1 MLEQR
6 YWREEMV
13 RRGGKGRIEE
23 VVVVKKEEGE
33 SFGLQ
38 RQELLFTAMGNGAA
52 AKSCDGLGHLGFSAK
67 LLFSGRTRLDDR
79 RRSPGSIL
87 NS

>member
-23 VVVVKKEEGE
+23 VVVVKEESGRE
-33 SFGLQ
+33 LRVKALVYCHGQ
-38 RQELLFTAMGNGAA
+38 RSRYQELGQT
-52 AKSCDGLGHLGFSAK
+52 
-67 LLFSGRTRLDDR
+67 
-79 RRSPGSIL
+79 SPFVI
-87 NS
+87 

>member
-6 YWREEMV
+6 YEREEMV

-23 VVVVKKEEGE
+23 VEGVKKEEGE

-38 RQELLFTAMGNGAA
+38 RQVSCLLPWATELLPRVVM
-52 AKSCDGLGHLGFSAK
+52 D
-67 LLFSGRTRLDDR
+67 
-79 RRSPGSIL
+79 
-87 NS
+87 

>member
-23 VVVVKKEEGE
+23 VVVVEKEEKWKE
-33 SFGLQ
+33 RASLYQ
-38 RQELLFTAMGNGAA
+38 RQSKSSCLLPWATEPLPQEAGTN
-52 AKSCDGLGHLGFSAK
+52 
-67 LLFSGRTRLDDR
+67 
-79 RRSPGSIL
+79 
-87 NS
+87 